1 MRGIRQGTQPAITI
15 GSVTLGQGRLQSRID
30 AVESTGWTLIPADE
44 VGEIHALL
52 GAMGRTLPAGPEGSR
67 YRDLQPYSRD
77 RAPQNSMSAIT
88 GTDAQPM
95 HTDRAHTPHPP
106 RYVALQCID
115 PGEGRCPTKVWALN
129 GPGLARERPP
139 MLSSPQWVFH
149 NRAGTQFYSPIME
162 VLNCRVRIRFDPLSI
177 YPASFSRD
185 SVASAEAC
193 LRSFAKEDEAT
204 WERGALLLLDNWRC
218 LHARS
223 SGGGRAPSRRLR
235 RWYIGDRDGL
245 GERAALQ
252 QV

>member
-1 MRGIRQGTQPAITI
+1 
-15 GSVTLGQGRLQSRID
+15 
-30 AVESTGWTLIPADE
+30 
-44 VGEIHALL
+44 
-52 GAMGRTLPAGPEGSR
+52 
-67 YRDLQPYSRD
+67 
-77 RAPQNSMSAIT
+77 
-88 GTDAQPM
+88 
-95 HTDRAHTPHPP
+95 
-106 RYVALQCID
+106 
-115 PGEGRCPTKVWALN
+115 
-129 GPGLARERPP
+129 
-139 MLSSPQWVFH
+139 SPQWVFH

-162 VLNCRVRIRFDPLSI
+162 VLNCRVRIRFDPLII

-193 LRSFAKEDEAT
+193 PRSFAIYDDVTGESSA
-204 WERGALLLLDNWRC
+204 RLLIDTWRC